1 MFVKGDLREGRRTSF
16 VTPVRYSVSVLETK
30 GLKTI
35 HDAAV
40 SIDIDAGGLGILT
53 GYPLETGHILTFK
66 DEINING
73 IEAKSAV
80 VRWSGKFENN
90 KYRVGLKFM
99 KQQDKVV

>member
-16 VTPVRYSVSVLETK
+16 VTPVRYSVSVLGTK

-40 SIDIDAGGLGILT
+40 SIDINAGGLGILT

-66 DEINING
+66 DEING

-80 VRWSGKFENN
+80 VRWSDKFENN
-90 KYRVGLKFM
+90 KYRVGLKFI
-99 KQQDKVV
+99 KQQDKVA